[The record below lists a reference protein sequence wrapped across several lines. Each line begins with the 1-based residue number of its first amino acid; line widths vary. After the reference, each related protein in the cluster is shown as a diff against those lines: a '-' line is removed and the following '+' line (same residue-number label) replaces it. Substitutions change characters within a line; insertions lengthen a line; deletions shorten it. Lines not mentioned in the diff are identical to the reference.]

1 MSKKDSGFGKFA
13 LGFAAGA
20 LIGVLFAPKKGSETR
35 KELGE
40 KIKELVD
47 RVKEI
52 DIDEVRENI
61 SLKIEEL
68 KKELKDLDN
77 EKVASIAKTK
87 AKAIKK
93 KADELVKLAKEKGT
107 PVLEKAA
114 SDVRDKAIVVT
125 KDILEKL
132 EDSKKKEK

>member
-1 MSKKDSGFGKFA
+1 MSKKESGWGKFA
-13 LGFAAGA
+13 LGFVAGA
-20 LIGVLFAPKKGSETR
+20 TIGVLFAPKKGSETR

-52 DIDEVRENI
+52 DVVEVRENI

-68 KKELKDLDN
+68 KKELKDLDK

-87 AKAIKK
+87 AKTIKK

-114 SDVRDKAIVVT
+114 NDVRDKAIVVT

-132 EDSKKKEK
+132 ENSKKKEK